1 MSTELALDEDV
12 TIKFTLPKK
21 YKVILLNDDHTPM
34 EFVVQ
39 LLVNLFHKSDSEA
52 EVITI
57 AIHHEGKGIAGI
69 YNYEVAEQKVYEAST
84 LARHS
89 NHPLKIDM
97 DEV

>member
-69 YNYEVAEQKVYEAST
+69 YNYEVAEQKVHEATTISRT
-84 LARHS
+84 NGFPLS
-89 NHPLKIDM
+89 LKI
-97 DEV
+97 EEE